1 MIRNIKGDKATSK
14 KALRALQKMDANKD
28 GNIDKKEFVSVMLK
42 KMSKMN
48 PSQFSAK
55 CAQIQRGRRD
65 LNIESV
71 FHMWDQNG
79 NGTLDVREFAR
90 MVKTDV
96 DYALDSAK
104 IMKKF
109 ALLDKNADKQISLE
123 EYRNYMMMIMGAM
136 DDKHFYRAIR
146 ALKKA
151 AFKMWTEKK
160 SRT

>member
-1 MIRNIKGDKATSK
+1 MDGSKTLDSDEVLQMIRNIKGDKATSK

-79 NGTLDVREFAR
+79 NGNYYQNNGYATRNRRACGAIDFFTSDQSSADAATNIVR
-90 MVKTDV
+90 
-96 DYALDSAK
+96 SAT
-104 IMKKF
+104 IFSRATKF
-109 ALLDKNADKQISLE
+109 
-123 EYRNYMMMIMGAM
+123 
-136 DDKHFYRAIR
+136 
-146 ALKKA
+146 
-151 AFKMWTEKK
+151 
-160 SRT
+160 